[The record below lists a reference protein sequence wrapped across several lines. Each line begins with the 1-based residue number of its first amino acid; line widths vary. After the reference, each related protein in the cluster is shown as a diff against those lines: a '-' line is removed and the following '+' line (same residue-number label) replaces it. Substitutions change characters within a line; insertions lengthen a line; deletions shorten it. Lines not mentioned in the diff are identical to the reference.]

1 MKLILASS
9 SIGRKKILK
18 RLGLKFEIV
27 PANIN
32 EEKITAANPINL
44 VKKIAKAK
52 AVATLRGLTSG
63 EVKPP
68 KENYLIIAAD
78 SLIVFNGK
86 TYGKPKT
93 KKEAKRILQRLSG
106 KTHEFITGLCLLDT
120 STSKL
125 YQGSCRTKLIFEK
138 FSKKEINQYVRI
150 ANVTSY
156 AGGYSLEEKGSE
168 ILRPKIRVIG
178 SESNVLGL
186 ALEKLIPIL
195 RKNQINIPK
204 SPQDEKLSKFLFRRP
219 R

>member
-9 SIGRKKILK
+9 SIGRKKILES
-18 RLGLKFEIV
+18 LGLKFDIV
-27 PANIN
+27 PANID
-32 EEKITAANPINL
+32 EKKITASNPITL

-52 AVATLRGLTSG
+52 ALTILKGSTFYKV
-63 EVKPP
+63 EPYQ
-68 KENYLIIAAD
+68 NYLIIAAD

-93 KKEAKRILQRLSG
+93 KKQAKKILQMLSG
-106 KTHEFITGLCLLDT
+106 KIHEFITGLCLLDT

-138 FSKKEINQYVRI
+138 FSEKEINHYVRI